1 MCQKLTQRGGELR
14 SQGFL
19 GEEHKTSRIAIVR
32 SAVVRS
38 AVSELALTV
47 VTPTANGLG

>member
-19 GEEHKTSRIAIVR
+19 GEDHKTSRIAI
-32 SAVVRS
+32 VRS